1 MCASGRGERVE
12 EEGREWFCSAEN
24 DEVREEM
31 EPEEVE
37 EEDNLGEEE
46 KSSSARLPGMSLLES
61 EDFSCLSC
69 Q

>member
-1 MCASGRGERVE
+1 M
-12 EEGREWFCSAEN
+12 REL
-24 DEVREEM
+24 EEM

-37 EEDNLGEEE
+37 EEDRLEEEE

-61 EDFSCLSC
+61 KDFSCLSC